1 MKKSGL
7 LATLICVPALF
18 ACTDNSNSN
27 SNSNKSSV
35 DSKAA
40 VTNESL
46 DKSEMSNKVDVNDAA
61 MTSGVDYHSFSN
73 PDEVRVTHLSL
84 DLTANFNTKQLI
96 GTATLSVER
105 SAPGNNQLVLD
116 TRALEIS
123 GVSVDGEPVPFD
135 LGETDADLGTPLSIS
150 LPENANQ
157 VTVNYATSPNASG
170 VQWLTP
176 AQTAGKKH
184 PFLFTQAQ
192 AVHARSFIPLQ

>member
-1 MKKSGL
+1 MKPNGNQFVKKSGL

-105 SAPGNNQLVLD
+105 SAPG
-116 TRALEIS
+116 
-123 GVSVDGEPVPFD
+123 
-135 LGETDADLGTPLSIS
+135 LSLI
-150 LPENANQ
+150 
-157 VTVNYATSPNASG
+157 
-170 VQWLTP
+170 
-176 AQTAGKKH
+176 H
-184 PFLFTQAQ
+184 
-192 AVHARSFIPLQ
+192 I